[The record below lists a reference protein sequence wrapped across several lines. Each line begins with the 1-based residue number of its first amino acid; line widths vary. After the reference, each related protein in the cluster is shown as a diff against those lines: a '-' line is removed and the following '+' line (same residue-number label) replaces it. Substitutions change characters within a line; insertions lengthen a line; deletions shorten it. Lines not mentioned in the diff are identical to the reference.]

1 ENQIKTTTPAVD
13 EASTMSQGAHPDTA
27 SPSPQTSTLAP
38 KGTATQIELATI
50 DSEIQRL
57 NAEMKKVSDSI
68 AMYQQRI
75 ENIPR
80 VEQELLSI
88 TRDYETA
95 KDLYASL
102 LKRLD
107 EAKLADDLEQNQK
120 AEKFKLLEPAF
131 YPDKPAA
138 PERPRLFMMALFAS
152 LGAAVG
158 GMFLRELLDT
168 SFHDVDA

>member
-1 ENQIKTTTPAVD
+1 
-13 EASTMSQGAHPDTA
+13 
-27 SPSPQTSTLAP
+27 
-38 KGTATQIELATI
+38 
-50 DSEIQRL
+50 
-57 NAEMKKVSDSI
+57 
-68 AMYQQRI
+68 
-75 ENIPR
+75 
-80 VEQELLSI
+80 
-88 TRDYETA
+88 
-95 KDLYASL
+95 L

-168 SFHDVDA
+168 SFHDVDALRRAVTVPVLITIPRIVTTTELWQGRFRQGIGAVALALSVLVIVGITYRTVTGNENLTRTLLRSGSPNQLLLRE